1 MNVLKKLP
9 FSFYILLTFF
19 ICQTWCAV
27 QIGFSIIN
35 LEELLLENTLLE
47 RNADKSAFSMTKL
60 NELSAAYHAAYRYAI
75 LGYILT
81 SVTSSIALLLFYWMY
96 TKQSLF
102 MNSSDN
108 SHRSNSIA
116 LPGGKSLPRLTHQ
129 AERSEVLSRRLLS
142 ISEQEKASLAR
153 ELHDELGSSLM
164 MMHINLANALDTFGK
179 SDPALE
185 RHLRDTLQ
193 LLKKTVDI
201 KRRIVENL
209 RPSMLDNLGLAASIR
224 SYCEEIASRSGL
236 QIDVNING
244 NIAQPDSDRS
254 LALYRIVQ
262 ESLTNTIK
270 YAKATHVSI
279 SLDQCK
285 DGIHLRISD
294 NGIGIKQDALQNPQS
309 HGIIGMRERAV
320 LNGGSFTISHNKTGS
335 GTNIDVFIP
344 CIDL

>member
-1 MNVLKKLP
+1 MNILKKLP
-9 FSFYILLTFF
+9 FSFYVLSTFF
-19 ICQTWCAV
+19 ICQTWFAV

-35 LEELLLENTLLE
+35 LEELLLENMFLE
-47 RNADKSAFSMTKL
+47 RSAGNSAFPMTKPD
-60 NELSAAYHAAYRYAI
+60 ELITAYHAAYRYAI

-81 SVTSSIALLLFYWMY
+81 SITSSISLLFFYWLY

-102 MNSSDN
+102 ISSSDN
-108 SHRSNSIA
+108 ALKSNNIA
-116 LPGGKSLPRLTHQ
+116 LPGGKSVHRLTHQ
-129 AERSEVLSRRLLS
+129 TEPSEVLSRRLLS

-164 MMHINLANALDTFGK
+164 MMHINLANALDTFGR
-179 SDPALE
+179 SDSALE
-185 RHLRDTLQ
+185 HHLRDTLQ

-236 QIDVNING
+236 HIDVNING
-244 NIAQPDSDRS
+244 NIAQFDSDRS

-270 YAKATHVSI
+270 YAKASHVSI
-279 SLDQCK
+279 SLKQGK
-285 DGIHLRISD
+285 NSIHLRISD
-294 NGIGIKQDALQNPQS
+294 NGVGIEQDALQNPQS

-320 LNGGSFTISHNKTGS
+320 LNGGSFTISHNRTGS
-335 GTNIDVFIP
+335 GTTIDVFIP